1 MKKHLNTLFVTTQGT
16 YLAKEGETV
25 AVKVNQE
32 TRLRVPVH
40 TIGGIVCF
48 GNVSCSPY
56 LMGFCA
62 QNGVGISYLTENGR
76 FLARVQGPVSGN
88 VLLRREQY
96 RRADDHDYSAMMAK
110 YFVTGKIANSRT
122 VLQRVLR
129 DHAGKLDED
138 ELRRSVDDMS
148 RSLQSLEL
156 NQPLESVRGLEGD
169 AAHTYFSV
177 FDHLIVAQKE
187 TFTFQERN
195 RRPPLDNVNCLLSFL
210 YTLLMHD
217 CRSALESVGLDPAVG
232 FLHRDRPGRP
242 GLALDMMEE
251 FRPFLADRLALS
263 LINLRQVQNKGFN
276 KTEAG
281 AVMMNDETRKTLLVA
296 YQERKQEDIYH
307 PFLDDKVTIGLLFHV
322 QAMLLARCLRG
333 DLDGYPPFIWK

>member
-1 MKKHLNTLFVTTQGT
+1 MKKHLNTLFVTTQGA
-16 YLAKEGETV
+16 YLAKEGETIV
-25 AVKVNQE
+25 VKVNQE
-32 TRLRVPVH
+32 VRLRIPVH

-48 GNVSCSPY
+48 GNVSCSPF
-56 LMGFCA
+56 LMGFCGA
-62 QNGVGISYLTENGR
+62 SGVGISFLTEYGR
-76 FLARVQGPVSGN
+76 LLARVQGPVSGN

-96 RRADDHDYSAMMAK
+96 RKADNLEYSAQMAK
-110 YFVTGKIANSRT
+110 AFVIGKVANCRT

-129 DHAGKLDED
+129 DHAQKLNED
-138 ELRRSVDDMS
+138 ALRLSVDDMS
-148 RSLQSLEL
+148 RSLQSLEM
-156 NQPLESVRGLEGD
+156 NQLLDSVRGLEGD
-169 AAHTYFSV
+169 AAHTYYSV
-177 FDHLIVAQKE
+177 FDHLIVSQKE
-187 TFTFQERN
+187 YFTFQERN

-242 GLALDMMEE
+242 SLALDMMEE
-251 FRPFLADRLALS
+251 FRPFLADRLTLS
-263 LINLRQVQNKGFN
+263 LINLRQVQDKGFN

-296 YQERKQEDIYH
+296 YQERKQEEIQH
-307 PFLDDKVTIGLLFHV
+307 PFLDEKVSIGLLFHV
-322 QAMLLARCLRG
+322 QALLLARCLRG